1 MFVLPFRVVL
11 RCDWPC
17 GSALAP
23 FVQVQGVVLPP
34 LNVMHDAQRSTA
46 PRPHVPTGGV
56 SGAAVAEHHIDKK
69 KREYGLKKKR

>member
-17 GSALAP
+17 GGGLAP

-34 LNVMHDAQRSTA
+34 LDVMHDAQRSTA

-56 SGAAVAEHHIDKK
+56 SGAAVAANPIEKRKKNVGID
-69 KREYGLKKKR
+69 

>member
-11 RCDWPC
+11 RRDWPC
-17 GSALAP
+17 GGGLAP

-34 LNVMHDAQRSTA
+34 LDVMHDAQRSTA

-56 SGAAVAEHHIDKK
+56 SGAAVAEHHIEKK
-69 KREYGLKKKR
+69 NR

>member
-11 RCDWPC
+11 RSDWPC
-17 GSALAP
+17 GSGLAP

-34 LNVMHDAQRSTA
+34 LDVMHDAQRSTA

-69 KREYGLKKKR
+69 KR